1 MTTISMIRF
10 GRTLTDRPDG
20 QKAFAAIISD
30 SAPPYRLDFKGVM
43 SIGSSFGDE
52 VIVKLAERQEN
63 TIEVLN
69 VNDGIRSCI
78 KRVIEGTSVELKFI
92 EIKLPEN
99 S

>member
-20 QKAFAAIISD
+20 QKAFAAIISE
-30 SAPPYRLDFKGVM
+30 SAPPYCLDFKGVM

-52 VIVKLAERQEN
+52 VIVKLAERQGN
-63 TIEVLN
+63 TIGVQN

-78 KRVIEGTSVELKFI
+78 KRVVEGTSVEVRFLEVHVPQI
-92 EIKLPEN
+92 P
-99 S
+99 